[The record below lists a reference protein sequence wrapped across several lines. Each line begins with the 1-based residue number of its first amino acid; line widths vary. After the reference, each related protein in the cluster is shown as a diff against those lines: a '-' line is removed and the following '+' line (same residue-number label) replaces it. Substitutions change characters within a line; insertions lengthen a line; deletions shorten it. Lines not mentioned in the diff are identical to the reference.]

1 MTVDDRPEPLNLPA
15 KVEGAPPRPPAAIA
29 AEAVAADPWDGDGE
43 AAPADGADSNWPDE
57 PEPVQTDAIAANE
70 PAADPAPLQLPEPR
84 RPGEGGEIA
93 LEAPRT
99 LAPEPA
105 IAPPE
110 PEPVMEAILE
120 APAEIAPDSAPAE
133 PAPAPPNLDA
143 PQPSQA
149 QAIEPTEPA
158 DSTASPEG
166 SEPPRGDRS
175 PEPDGDGLSDLDALR
190 RERDRLQ
197 AEIEQTRADLGRLV
211 QTSLSDLDYR
221 RQRLIASIEKLERR
235 RDRIRQE
242 MQTTFAG
249 ASQTVAARV
258 QGFKDYL
265 VGSLQEL
272 VEAAEELQLI
282 REPEPAPSPV
292 PSAPPPTSQERD
304 RGGPPRPQFAERTFQ
319 DDNRKIQQI
328 LDRYRN
334 RPDYYGPPWRLRRT
348 FEAVHG
354 DRVSSW
360 FFDQGGRGAIR
371 ALDSRL
377 QNILV
382 AAAAASI
389 LRALYGDRLHVLV
402 LSDTP
407 ERLGDWRRG
416 LQDCLGISR
425 SDFGPDRG
433 VTLFDAPEPLAQKA
447 ARIQERGDLPFIIID
462 EGKGSISLT
471 LLQFPLWLAIAP
483 DPQAPSSTYDSFYER

>member
-15 KVEGAPPRPPAAIA
+15 KAEGGVPRPSAAIA
-29 AEAVAADPWDGDGE
+29 AESVAADPWDGDVT
-43 AAPADGADSNWPDE
+43 AAPSDGADSNWPEEVDPPQGE
-57 PEPVQTDAIAANE
+57 PEDSAGT
-70 PAADPAPLQLPEPR
+70 DPAPLQLPEPR
-84 RPGEGGEIA
+84 RPGEPLEMA
-93 LEAPRT
+93 LEAPHDA
-99 LAPEPA
+99 APDAA

-110 PEPVMEAILE
+110 PQPEPESVQ
-120 APAEIAPDSAPAE
+120 EIALESPAE
-133 PAPAPPNLDA
+133 PPPEMVPAEPPEPLDPA
-143 PQPSQA
+143 QPTGSPEPA
-149 QAIEPTEPA
+149 EPTESA
-158 DSTASPEG
+158 VV
-166 SEPPRGDRS
+166 SEPSVVERPPAS
-175 PEPDGDGLSDLDALR
+175 DGDKADDLTALR
-190 RERDRLQ
+190 HERDRLQ

-211 QTSLSDLDYR
+211 QTSLSDLEYR
-221 RQRLIASIEKLERR
+221 RQRLIGSIEKLERR

-282 REPEPAPSPV
+282 RDPEPAPSPV
-292 PSAPPPTSQERD
+292 PTAPPPQERD
-304 RGGPPRPQFAERTFQ
+304 RGGPLRPQFAERAFQ

-354 DRVSSW
+354 DRVASW

-371 ALDSRL
+371 ALGSRL

-382 AAAAASI
+382 AAAAVSI

-402 LSDTP
+402 VSDTP

>member
-15 KVEGAPPRPPAAIA
+15 KAEGGAPRPSAAIA
-29 AEAVAADPWDGDGE
+29 AESVAADPWDGDVE
-43 AAPADGADSNWPDE
+43 AAPSDGADSNWPDE
-57 PEPVQTDAIAANE
+57 PEPIQGEPIAVNE
-70 PAADPAPLQLPEPR
+70 PAPDPAPLQLPEPR
-84 RPGEGGEIA
+84 RPGEVVEIT

-99 LAPEPA
+99 LAPETA
-105 IAPPE
+105 IALPE
-110 PEPVMEAILE
+110 PEPIMDAILE
-120 APAEIAPDSAPAE
+120 TPAEISPESAPADAAPE
-133 PAPAPPNLDA
+133 PLD
-143 PQPSQA
+143 QA
-149 QAIEPTEPA
+149 NPTEPP
-158 DSTASPEG
+158 DSTEGPETPMEDHSPAS
-166 SEPPRGDRS
+166 
-175 PEPDGDGLSDLDALR
+175 DGDDNGFDDLAALR

-272 VEAAEELQLI
+272 VEAAEELQLL

-360 FFDQGGRGAIR
+360 FFDQGGRGAVR
-371 ALDSRL
+371 ALGSRL

-433 VTLFDAPEPLAQKA
+433 VTLFDAPDPLAQKA

-483 DPQAPSSTYDSFYER
+483 DPQAPSGTYDSFYER